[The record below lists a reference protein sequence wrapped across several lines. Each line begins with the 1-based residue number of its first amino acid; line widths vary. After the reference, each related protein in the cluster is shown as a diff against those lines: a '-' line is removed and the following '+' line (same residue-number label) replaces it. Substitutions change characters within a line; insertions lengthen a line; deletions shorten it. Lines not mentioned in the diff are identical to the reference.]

1 MFELIHD
8 SDAINKVSH
17 LIQLS
22 VAPVFLL
29 AGIGSLLG
37 VLVGRLSRIVDKAEA
52 LNNQMVAEKTQNPI
66 DRRSNTIRQRLD
78 FLERRRRYLNH
89 AILACTLTG
98 LLVALVIMIMFLSAF
113 FAFNGSLII
122 AVLFILAMAAL
133 IVGLLIFIREI
144 YFAAH
149 ALR

>member
-37 VLVGRLSRIVDKAEA
+37 VLVGRLSRIVDKAEE
-52 LNNQMVAEKTQNPI
+52 LNHQMVAEKAQNPI

-144 YFAAH
+144 YFASH

>member
-1 MFELIHD
+1 MTELF
-8 SDAINKVSH
+8 SDAVPVNTVSH

-37 VLVGRLSRIVDKAEA
+37 VLVSRLSRIVSKSEE
-52 LNNQMVAEKTQNPI
+52 LSNILLMEKSQSPV
-66 DRRSNTIRQRLD
+66 DRRSSEIRQRLD

-89 AILACTLTG
+89 AILACTMTG

-113 FAFNGSLII
+113 FAFNGSVLI
-122 AVLFILAMAAL
+122 AVLFILAMASL
-133 IVGLLIFIREI
+133 IVGLLIFLREI
-144 YFAAH
+144 YYASH
-149 ALR
+149 PR